1 MSPSVGGRWI
11 NTKTVPTSGRGA
23 ECEFAQI
30 ASTREIAAGIGHN
43 ELMTP
48 GKACEL
54 ALRTILLPR
63 DTNSAGSIFGGI
75 ILSHIDMAGVVPAR
89 KLAPKKQ
96 FVTVAMDKVVF
107 HEPVFVGDLVSLYT
121 TVLEVGRSSIKI
133 QVDVTAIRGGDMS
146 TGELQVTEAVV
157 TYVAVDSDRK
167 ATPIMD

>member
-1 MSPSVGGRWI
+1 MGGRDFRYKWRA
-11 NTKTVPTSGRGA
+11 NGKARVLRVVVRFRTN
-23 ECEFAQI
+23 
-30 ASTREIAAGIGHN
+30 REIRAAIVHN
-43 ELMTP
+43 AYMTP

-89 KLAPKKQ
+89 KKAPDKL
-96 FVTVAMDKVVF
+96 FVTVAMDGVVF
-107 HEPVFVGDLVSLYT
+107 HEPVFVGDLVSFYP
-121 TVLEVGRSSIKI
+121 TVLEVWRTSIKI

-157 TYVAVDSDRK
+157 TYVAVDEDRNP
-167 ATPIMD
+167 TPIQV